1 VTSVPEAAPPD
12 QKVPAV
18 DAEGLVKTYK
28 SRAGTVEAVRG
39 VDLRVEAGEV
49 FGFLGPIGEG
59 HPIQLRQA
67 GSQPAPTLSSRATP
81 ARGLQR
87 SDEVGRGRER
97 SRRRDY
103 SGEAVHECFRMKTI
117 LLCSFRTIA
126 ADLDTPAT

>member
-49 FGFLGPIGEG
+49 FGLLGPN
-59 HPIQLRQA
+59 
-67 GSQPAPTLSSRATP
+67 
-81 ARGLQR
+81 
-87 SDEVGRGRER
+87 GR
-97 SRRRDY
+97 
-103 SGEAVHECFRMKTI
+103 
-117 LLCSFRTIA
+117 
-126 ADLDTPAT
+126 